1 MNHKLSQE
9 ALAWLSSLMGCRR
22 QGLVCP
28 SSVSLER
35 CSISLMGNLPYS
47 KTLVPENSGGN
58 GLSRNTSQLSGEV
71 SWKDHLGERALVDIL
86 RVFMYLCEC
95 V

>member
-1 MNHKLSQE
+1 
-9 ALAWLSSLMGCRR
+9 
-22 QGLVCP
+22 
-28 SSVSLER
+28 
-35 CSISLMGNLPYS
+35 MGNLPYS